1 MESRVEMQ
9 DDGNVSLTAEIVC
22 AYVGHNSL
30 STGDVPKL
38 IAEVHAALIG
48 LSAPVPV
55 EELPELRPAVSVRK
69 SVTPDHL
76 VCLDCGKTFKSI
88 KRHLGLAHNLT
99 PAQYRE
105 KWSLPHDYSLVAAN
119 YSASRSSLAKSI
131 GLGRK
136 KGETVKKPAKRRVAA
151 RA

>member
-1 MESRVEMQ
+1 MENRVEMVG
-9 DDGNVSLTAEIVC
+9 DGNVSLTAEIVC
-22 AYVGHNSL
+22 AYIGHNSL
-30 STGDVPKL
+30 STGDVAKL

-48 LSAPVPV
+48 LSAPLPV
-55 EELPELRPAVSVRK
+55 DAPPELRPAVSIRK

-88 KRHLGLAHNLT
+88 KRHLGIAHGLT
-99 PAQYRE
+99 AQAYRE
-105 KWSLPHDYSLVAAN
+105 RWSLPSDYSLVAAN